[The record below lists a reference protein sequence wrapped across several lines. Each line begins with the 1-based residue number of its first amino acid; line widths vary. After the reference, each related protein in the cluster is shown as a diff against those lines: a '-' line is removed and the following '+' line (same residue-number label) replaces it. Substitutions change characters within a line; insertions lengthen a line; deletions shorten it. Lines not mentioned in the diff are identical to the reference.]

1 LCTEEPNTIVLY
13 PGGFRVDGAI
23 GRTPGWLA
31 GIGGVATIGQL
42 TYTRAFVATE
52 TSTVMPL
59 TFFKLISAMLLSYLF
74 FAAVADTW
82 TWIGAAAIF
91 GPAVYAARRESQL
104 ATPPVGD

>member
-1 LCTEEPNTIVLY
+1 M
-13 PGGFRVDGAI
+13 DGAI

-31 GIGGVATIGQL
+31 GVGGVATIGQL

-52 TSTVMPL
+52 ASTVMPL